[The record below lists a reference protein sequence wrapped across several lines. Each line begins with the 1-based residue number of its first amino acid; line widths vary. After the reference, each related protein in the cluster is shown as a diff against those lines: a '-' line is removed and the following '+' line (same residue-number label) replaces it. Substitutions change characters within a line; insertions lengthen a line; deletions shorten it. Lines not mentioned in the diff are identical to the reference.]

1 MSPQKEVIL
10 VSVSVN
16 LYGNRFFSNVIKVRQ
31 YHIKVDLECNG

>member
-16 LYGNRFFSNVIKVRQ
+16 LYGNGFFSNVIKVRQ
-31 YHIKVDLECNG
+31 YHIKVDPECNG